1 MKVLLVK
8 EEIEKEIKKG
18 IKEKKE
24 EIRERK
30 NKGENGDD
38 NRNYRVGERGK
49 ERDGGLYVRG
59 GEYGPPPLARVTF
72 VDYPRPN
79 LPTSLTI
86 IHDFASQNTSQTIIQ
101 VLH

>member
-1 MKVLLVK
+1 MRDEKREDK
-8 EEIEKEIKKG
+8 E
-18 IKEKKE
+18 
-24 EIRERK
+24 
-30 NKGENGDD
+30 N
-38 NRNYRVGERGK
+38 
-49 ERDGGLYVRG
+49 GGLYVRG

-72 VDYPRPN
+72 VDYPRPT